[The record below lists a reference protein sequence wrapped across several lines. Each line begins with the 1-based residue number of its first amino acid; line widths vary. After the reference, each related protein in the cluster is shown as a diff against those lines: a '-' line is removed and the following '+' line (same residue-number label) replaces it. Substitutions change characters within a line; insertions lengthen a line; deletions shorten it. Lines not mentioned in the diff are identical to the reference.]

1 MGETASDLCCC
12 DGAVAGVLAE
22 GWEGEEDGGG
32 LEIRAEMEEV
42 VDGENDRAGGEM
54 VRCVGAET
62 TWTGGVADGVDEEGS
77 AGPSASLI
85 VASTAAITAED
96 GDVAEPAAFVVEAAS
111 EGEAAAAPRV
121 ASRRD
126 SRMRAMAGGGE
137 GDASR
142 AAATFGGGGDATG
155 SGGDEETRDRGVVVV
170 DGVLFPEMPGLA
182 GPAFFWAWNFLSC
195 RRKYGHRSTSQ
206 EREPNSTSEE
216 VGREPCLWPS
226 PLLLR
231 APQRLLRS
239 FPGSS
244 APVCY
249 LDWIPRR
256 SESRGGT
263 DLGLA

>member
-1 MGETASDLCCC
+1 MGEPASDLCC

-182 GPAFFWAWNFLSC
+182 GPAFFWAWNFLSLSLALAAFAA
-195 RRKYGHRSTSQ
+195 RSSTAGSCMTSRTRGTADVSF
-206 EREPNSTSEE
+206 ELRGSAF
-216 VGREPCLWPS
+216 VAPCLEARS
-226 PLLLR
+226 SQIGR
-231 APQRLLRS
+231 AH
-239 FPGSS
+239 
-244 APVCY
+244 V
-249 LDWIPRR
+249 
-256 SESRGGT
+256 
-263 DLGLA
+263 